1 MHNKTIFL
9 YKSVGTDGESDDPE
23 RSGRGEKFDKI
34 LHENR
39 KRNYRYDMILLIPG
53 IGLWYKICTKNH
65 PPARPEVYD
74 VLRSIPFKGRLR
86 PADTVNST
94 HHPLPNPPPP
104 PPTTTTIT
112 LPPHSIAT
120 GARVCRWKPHQR
132 RRTTGERGSRRP
144 GSSHQGRRK
153 QQRRQHK
160 GRRSRTAR
168 ARIVGDRGSRHR
180 LSDWGGA

>member
-1 MHNKTIFL
+1 MIQSLHQ
-9 YKSVGTDGESDDPE
+9 KS
-23 RSGRGEKFDKI
+23 I
-34 LHENR
+34 H
-39 KRNYRYDMILLIPG
+39 
-53 IGLWYKICTKNH
+53 
-65 PPARPEVYD
+65 ARLDEVYD
-74 VLRSIPFKGRLR
+74 ALRSIHFKGRPL

-94 HHPLPNPPPP
+94 PHPLPNPPPP
-104 PPTTTTIT
+104 PPTTTTTTTTTTT

-120 GARVCRWKPHQR
+120 GVRVCRWKPNQR

-144 GSSHQGRRK
+144 SSPHQGRRK

-180 LSDWGGA
+180 LGNWGSA